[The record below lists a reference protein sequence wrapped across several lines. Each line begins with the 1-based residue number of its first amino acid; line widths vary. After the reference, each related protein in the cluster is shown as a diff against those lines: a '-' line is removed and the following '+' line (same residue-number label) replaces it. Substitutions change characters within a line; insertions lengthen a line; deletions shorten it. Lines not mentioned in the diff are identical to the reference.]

1 MLPIAERMAQ
11 LLDGVLL
18 DSDRNAL
25 GRQRILHIKE
35 ELRTFD
41 REKERQTIKPGR

>member
-11 LLDGVLL
+11 LLDAVLL

-35 ELRTFD
+35 ELRAFD
-41 REKERQTIKPGR
+41 RDKERQIIKPGR